1 MNGSPHS
8 EACLVGF
15 GRESSGMWDLSDPSA
30 ALQPFGCFITLK
42 DGMYLWFLHLINRA
56 SVAVF
61 WEYS

>member
-1 MNGSPHS
+1 
-8 EACLVGF
+8 
-15 GRESSGMWDLSDPSA
+15 MWDLSDPSA